1 MHCMAATLHVLPTAF
16 RECVNTCQSGCLLPL
31 QDGEGSMGQ
40 PVPASSSQN
49 LATAERRYKELFYV
63 RVHQLISS
71 MVAAV
76 GVEETPR

>member
-1 MHCMAATLHVLPTAF
+1 MHQHH
-16 RECVNTCQSGCLLPL
+16 QSGCLLPL

-40 PVPASSSQN
+40 PDSSSQN
-49 LATAERRYKELFYV
+49 LAAAESRYKELFYV

-76 GVEETPR
+76 GVGETPR

>member
-1 MHCMAATLHVLPTAF
+1 
-16 RECVNTCQSGCLLPL
+16 
-31 QDGEGSMGQ
+31 MGQ
-40 PVPASSSQN
+40 PVPDSSSQN
-49 LATAERRYKELFYV
+49 LAAAERRYKELFYV